1 VRFFVRGEKNLVLTD
16 PYGRPIGSI
25 RISVTQRCNLDCFYC
40 HREGEDS
47 KLGKE
52 MTPEEIGRVS
62 EIAASFSIKKV
73 KLTGGE
79 PLVRKDIAEIIRRI
93 KSTRGIREVS
103 MTTNG
108 ILLSGNAEKLK
119 DAGLSRVNVTLDT
132 LDAEK
137 FRRITGVDAFEDV
150 VSGIRAAVKADL
162 CPVKVNMVLLKGL
175 NEDEVEDMMEFT
187 KKNNLVLQ
195 IIELESPSETEAYA
209 QYHAELEKVE
219 NSLRKL
225 AERIVVRRMH
235 HRRKYFLRGG
245 GEVEVVRPM
254 HNTEFCRHCN
264 RIRVT
269 SDGKLKPCL
278 FRNSNLVDFVGP
290 MRKGASD
297 DELKALFVEAAER
310 RAPFFT

>member
-1 VRFFVRGEKNLVLTD
+1 MLVD
-16 PYGRPIGSI
+16 AYGRPIESI

-40 HREGEDS
+40 HREGEEQNR
-47 KLGKE
+47 GEE
-52 MTPEEIGRVS
+52 MTPEEIERTVKV
-62 EIAASFSIKKV
+62 AASFSIKKV

-79 PLVRKDIAEIIRRI
+79 PLVRKDVFDVIRKIR
-93 KSTRGIREVS
+93 STRGIREVS

-108 ILLSGNAEKLK
+108 VLLCENAKRLK

-137 FRRITGVDAFEDV
+137 FFRITGMDAFEDV
-150 VSGIRAAVKADL
+150 VRGIKAAVKADL

-175 NEDEVEDMMEFT
+175 NEDEVEDMIRFT
-187 KKNNLVLQ
+187 KENDLVLQ
-195 IIELESPSETEAYA
+195 IIELESPSEEEEYA
-209 QYHAELEKVE
+209 RYHAELGEVENRLKKMAEKV
-219 NSLRKL
+219 
-225 AERIVVRRMH
+225 VVRRMH
-235 HRRKYFLRGG
+235 HRRKYLLRGG

-278 FRNSNLVDFVGP
+278 FRNSNLVDLAGP
-290 MRKGASD
+290 MRKGATD
-297 DELKALFVEAAER
+297 EELKALFVEAAER